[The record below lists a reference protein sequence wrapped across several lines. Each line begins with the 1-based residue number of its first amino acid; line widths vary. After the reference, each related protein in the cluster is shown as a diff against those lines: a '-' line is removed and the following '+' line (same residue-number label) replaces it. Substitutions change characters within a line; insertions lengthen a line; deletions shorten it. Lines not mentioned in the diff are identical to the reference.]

1 MKITK
6 KLAKDIFCGDF
17 TNVDL
22 EELQKGNKARE
33 RKFKHY
39 KDLKDTYIKPDY
51 IKLKHFKGL
60 QSLEIVKCPDEEYSG
75 KAKGVLMTDVLR
87 LVKLKGQWYLDIT
100 REVSKDYKKHVDF
113 TFAEDSK
120 QEIIKNIIKSL
131 EVGL

>member
-1 MKITK
+1 MSKT
-6 KLAKDIFCGDF
+6 
-17 TNVDL
+17 L
-22 EELQKGNKARE
+22 E
-33 RKFKHY
+33 
-39 KDLKDTYIKPDY
+39 TIIK
-51 IKLKHFKGL
+51 
-60 QSLEIVKCPDEEYSG
+60 
-75 KAKGVLMTDVLR
+75 TDVLR